1 MYETKGTVSV
11 TFLIFTDLTL
21 MFDQPAY
28 TVDEREMVDVV
39 VLLCGNITDD
49 VVVTFTTNHGTAGTA
64 WLFLNDTYLY
74 TFHISYQFGCE
85 FYSGHVYHC

>member
-11 TFLIFTDLTL
+11 NSFLIFTDLTL

-28 TVDEREMVDVV
+28 IVEEGEMVDVV
-39 VLLCGNITDD
+39 VQLCGSITDD
-49 VVVTFTTNHGTAGTA
+49 VVVTFTTNDDTAGTT
-64 WLFLNDTYLY
+64 WPFLND
-74 TFHISYQFGCE
+74 HILVDFISVWME